1 LSTENN
7 RDPNSSESYHASQDK
22 TTPEPKIVDQTQQSE
37 TQPTQVDVEF
47 VNPNTLISRQMQSE
61 MTGSKIKKLVKQISK
76 QGFDL
81 ANPIEVADINGRLII
96 LDGHHRVVAAKRLKL
111 ESIPIRR
118 KKVSPAQEQQLLQQV
133 AEAAI
138 DYPY

>member
-1 LSTENN
+1 MSTEQNP
-7 RDPNSSESYHASQDK
+7 DPNSSESYHAAEDK
-22 TTPEPKIVDQTQQSE
+22 TTPELKIADQAQQSE

-81 ANPIEVADINGRLII
+81 ENPIEVANVNGRLII

-118 KKVSPAQEQQLLQQV
+118 QKVSPVEEQQLLHQV

-138 DYPY
+138 EYPH

>member
-1 LSTENN
+1 MSTEHNPE
-7 RDPNSSESYHASQDK
+7 PNCSESSHPLEDK
-22 TTPEPKIVDQTQQSE
+22 TTSEPKIVEPTQQSE
-37 TQPTQVDVEF
+37 TEATQPDVEF

-61 MTGSKIKKLVKQISK
+61 MTGSKIKKLMKKISK
-76 QGFDL
+76 QGFDSE
-81 ANPIEVADINGRLII
+81 NPIEVADINDRLII

-118 KKVSPAQEQQLLQQV
+118 KKVSPAQEQELLQQV

-138 DYPY
+138 